1 MPFSPKLLNDGE
13 EILLDLHPHWWYLAG
28 PVAVVVVVLVGTMAA
43 VVAGIPADGQL
54 ALAAVVIVALAWLL
68 LRYARWYTT
77 DFVLTTDRIIHRTG
91 LIAKRGREIPL
102 DHINDIGFDQTVFGR
117 IIGAG
122 SLSIESAGQRGQE
135 LFVDLPKPSRIQ
147 NEIYRQIEGGKT
159 RRAER
164 TAGRRDLSIPEQIE
178 KLDEL
183 RRRGVLSEAEF
194 EASKADLLNRL

>member
-28 PVAVVVVVLVGTMAA
+28 PVAVVVVVLVGTIAA
-43 VVAGIPADGQL
+43 VVAGIPPTVNWRWRPWSSLPWPGCCCATPGGTRP
-54 ALAAVVIVALAWLL
+54 ISCS
-68 LRYARWYTT
+68 RPTGSSIAR
-77 DFVLTTDRIIHRTG
+77 G
-91 LIAKRGREIPL
+91 SSAKRGREIPL

-164 TAGRRDLSIPEQIE
+164 TAGHRDLSIPEQIE